1 MRVSLT
7 LAIRRS
13 ARYCSFVDNVSDI
26 VNESIRPDLIV
37 GWNKA
42 RRDARVTDAFIC
54 GNVTCRV
61 PQERNVSTSG
71 YVSRPMTI
79 ALDYTTQRK
88 TILAVSFLG
97 CSAPAWFRWY
107 THVRGEERDT
117 RVSEK
122 ALILQ
127 NPVVRVSISLYIRH
141 FYTYCITSNVVYR
154 TTADLK
160 CNIHFTQCAAG
171 GYLASIKYSVLFW
184 YIFRL
189 HFVVTHYNILI
200 FYLIF

>member
-1 MRVSLT
+1 MTLLKRVHRLLRLEELNVITSKIPTCNAYRFSSKFQNEMSRKTLHLMRVSLT
-7 LAIRRS
+7 LAIRRG

-37 GWNKA
+37 GRNKA

-79 ALDYTTQRK
+79 ALDYTRRK

-97 CSAPAWFRWY
+97 CSAPA
-107 THVRGEERDT
+107 
-117 RVSEK
+117 
-122 ALILQ
+122 
-127 NPVVRVSISLYIRH
+127 
-141 FYTYCITSNVVYR
+141 
-154 TTADLK
+154 
-160 CNIHFTQCAAG
+160 
-171 GYLASIKYSVLFW
+171 
-184 YIFRL
+184 
-189 HFVVTHYNILI
+189 
-200 FYLIF
+200 

>member
-7 LAIRRS
+7 LVVRRG

-37 GWNKA
+37 GRNKA

-54 GNVTCRV
+54 ANVTCRV

-79 ALDYTTQRK
+79 ALDYTRRK

-97 CSAPAWFRWY
+97 CSTPAWFRWY
-107 THVRGEERDT
+107 THVRGEERAN
-117 RVSEK
+117 EK

-127 NPVVRVSISLYIRH
+127 NPVVRVSISLCIRR

-171 GYLASIKYSVLFW
+171 W
-184 YIFRL
+184 IFGR
-189 HFVVTHYNILI
+189 H
-200 FYLIF
+200 